1 MVRNLLSKVGDL
13 PQGDGVASTP
23 SERRGEQEKV
33 TVTAEQILLYGKRQ
47 SRSLH
52 LEANVIAYFG
62 QLVSS
67 LSSGTV
73 RRGVTGKGV
82 NGLLSK

>member
-1 MVRNLLSKVGDL
+1 MDGGLCNDPVKVSGGDS
-13 PQGDGVASTP
+13 VTSTP
-23 SERRGEQEKV
+23 SVKQKES
-33 TVTAEQILLYGKRQ
+33 VTAEQIILYGKRQ

-67 LSSGTV
+67 ITGTTV
-73 RRGVTGKGV
+73 GGSVTRPRVLRPLPK
-82 NGLLSK
+82 